1 MYGKLYGILYNL
13 IFITPIALEI
23 ASFTIQLIYPIYK
36 WFQCS
41 LYFCYL
47 CRANLMAI
55 DYEPE
60 ISSMEQFLT
69 QSKRQVNMN
78 NRNK

>member
-1 MYGKLYGILYNL
+1 
-13 IFITPIALEI
+13 
-23 ASFTIQLIYPIYK
+23 
-36 WFQCS
+36 
-41 LYFCYL
+41 
-47 CRANLMAI
+47 MAI

-69 QSKRQVNMN
+69 QSKRKVNME